1 MVTGAAK
8 FIPGSWSDCRISSME
23 PPGYQLHAWRGRRLV
38 THTGVFGRYA
48 GPYPFHD
55 PSGAL
60 LDGSPN

>member
-1 MVTGAAK
+1 
-8 FIPGSWSDCRISSME
+8 ME
-23 PPGYQLHAWRGRRLV
+23 PPGYQLHAWRGGRLV

-60 LDGSPN
+60 LDGSTN